1 MLGVRHGDKV
11 YQGFSVAFDMSF
23 EEIWI
28 SYLVGASLWVAPKML
43 TTDPEGLPEAL
54 AREGVTVL
62 HAVPTLLALFSRDVP
77 SLRIINLGGEMCP
90 EFLAARWAAPG
101 RRMYNTYGPTE
112 TTVSASL
119 AELLPGQPVTIGTP
133 LPNYGMLIRGED
145 GAVLPQGQVGELCI
159 TGPGV
164 AGGYLGRPE
173 LTAEKFLANPRP
185 RGEHDT
191 RMYRSGDLARI
202 DEQGQIQCLGRSDDQ
217 VKVRGFRVELGEIEA
232 ALYRQPGVGAAAV
245 VLRDLA
251 GIEQLVAFLAPE
263 GEARPDPHALRA
275 GLAQELP
282 AYMIP
287 ARFELVAEVPRLTS
301 GKIDRKALK
310 ARELATA
317 AEPSGED
324 DLPATAG
331 EQALFEA
338 LRPLFPGQPLRL
350 ASDFFRD
357 LGGHS
362 LLAARL
368 VSSLRKH
375 PHFPR

>member
-1 MLGVRHGDKV
+1 
-11 YQGFSVAFDMSF
+11 
-23 EEIWI
+23 
-28 SYLVGASLWVAPKML
+28 
-43 TTDPEGLPEAL
+43 
-54 AREGVTVL
+54 
-62 HAVPTLLALFSRDVP
+62 
-77 SLRIINLGGEMCP
+77 
-90 EFLAARWAAPG
+90 
-101 RRMYNTYGPTE
+101 MYNTYGPTE

-164 AGGYLGRPE
+164 AGYLGRPE

-251 GIEQLVAFLAPE
+251 GIEQLVAFLAPR
-263 GEARPDPHALRA
+263 ARRGPIRTRCAPGWR
-275 GLAQELP
+275 
-282 AYMIP
+282 
-287 ARFELVAEVPRLTS
+287 RNC
-301 GKIDRKALK
+301 
-310 ARELATA
+310 
-317 AEPSGED
+317 
-324 DLPATAG
+324 
-331 EQALFEA
+331 
-338 LRPLFPGQPLRL
+338 RPI
-350 ASDFFRD
+350 
-357 LGGHS
+357 
-362 LLAARL
+362 
-368 VSSLRKH
+368 
-375 PHFPR
+375 

>member
-1 MLGVRHGDKV
+1 MPITQASICHFLRSENEVLGVRHGDKV

-275 GLAQELP
+275 GW
-282 AYMIP
+282 
-287 ARFELVAEVPRLTS
+287 RRNCRL
-301 GKIDRKALK
+301 I
-310 ARELATA
+310 
-317 AEPSGED
+317 
-324 DLPATAG
+324 
-331 EQALFEA
+331 
-338 LRPLFPGQPLRL
+338 
-350 ASDFFRD
+350 
-357 LGGHS
+357 
-362 LLAARL
+362 
-368 VSSLRKH
+368 
-375 PHFPR
+375 

>member
-1 MLGVRHGDKV
+1 MPITQASICHFLRSENEVLGVRHGDKV

-263 GEARPDPHALRA
+263 GGAARSACPARGPGAGTAGLYDPGAFRTGGRGAAPDVRQDRPQGAQGARA
-275 GLAQELP
+275 GHGGRTQRRGR
-282 AYMIP
+282 P
-287 ARFELVAEVPRLTS
+287 ARHRRRAGAVRGAASAVPRP
-301 GKIDRKALK
+301 
-310 ARELATA
+310 A
-317 AEPSGED
+317 AAPGERF
-324 DLPATAG
+324 LP
-331 EQALFEA
+331 
-338 LRPLFPGQPLRL
+338 
-350 ASDFFRD
+350 
-357 LGGHS
+357 
-362 LLAARL
+362 
-368 VSSLRKH
+368 
-375 PHFPR
+375 